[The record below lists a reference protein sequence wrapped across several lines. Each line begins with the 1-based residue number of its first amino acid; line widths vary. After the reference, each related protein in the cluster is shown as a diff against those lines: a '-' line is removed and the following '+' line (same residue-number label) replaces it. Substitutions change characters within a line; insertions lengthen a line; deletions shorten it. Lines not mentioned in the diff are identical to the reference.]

1 MATQTD
7 LDTLEA
13 AIARG
18 VKIVRQGERLVEYA
32 TIGEMIQAAGYLR
45 AQISSVGGVTRSTYL
60 SFVRD

>member
-7 LDTLEA
+7 LDNIEA

-18 VKIVRQGERLVEYA
+18 VKIAKQGDRLVEYA
-32 TIGEMIQAAGYLR
+32 SIPEMIQAAGYMR
-45 AQISSVGGVTRSTYL
+45 ASISSAGGVTRSTYL

>member
-7 LDTLEA
+7 LDNIEA

-18 VKIVRQGERLVEYA
+18 VLIVRQGDRTVQYA
-32 TIGEMIQAAGYLR
+32 TIDEMIRAAGYLR
-45 AQISSVGGVTRSTYL
+45 AQISSAGGVTRTTYV

>member
-7 LDTLEA
+7 LDNIEA

-32 TIGEMIQAAGYLR
+32 TIPEMIQAAGYMR
-45 AQISSVGGVTRSTYL
+45 AAISSAGGVTRSTYI